1 MIIAKPDGEPIYMR
15 KTRGILALAAILV
28 AGSSLAQ
35 EADFR
40 PNPFKPPPSEQEKQ
54 LIQDERTRNIVRG
67 MQAEVVDKVAVRF
80 ERKIDTMEQS
90 LKQKLDDA
98 VKTATANLA
107 APAAATVASDATKDD
122 QSKETQTAGTVVP
135 EGANFVACVNKK
147 ALYRD
152 KDNSLFQDSSDSN
165 RCVAP

>member
-1 MIIAKPDGEPIYMR
+1 MQIL
-15 KTRGILALAAILV
+15 RGIVAVAAILV

-40 PNPFKPPPSEQEKQ
+40 PNPFRPPPSEQEKQ

-67 MQAEVVDKVAVRF
+67 MQSEIVDKVAVKF

-90 LKQKLDDA
+90 LKQKVDEA
-98 VKTATANLA
+98 VRSATSNLA
-107 APAAATVASDATKDD
+107 PATKTGEPN
-122 QSKETQTAGTVVP
+122 SKETETAKSLVP
-135 EGANFVACVNKK
+135 EGAAFVACVNKK

-152 KDNSLFQDSSDSN
+152 KDNTLIQDASDSN

>member
-1 MIIAKPDGEPIYMR
+1 MQIL
-15 KTRGILALAAILV
+15 RGIVAAAAILV

-40 PNPFKPPPSEQEKQ
+40 PNPFRPPPSEQEKQ

-67 MQAEVVDKVAVRF
+67 MQSEIVDKVAVKF

-90 LKQKLDDA
+90 LKQKVDEA
-98 VKTATANLA
+98 VRSATSNLA
-107 APAAATVASDATKDD
+107 PATKTGEPN
-122 QSKETQTAGTVVP
+122 SKETENAKSLVP
-135 EGANFVACVNKK
+135 EGAAFVACVNKK

-152 KDNSLFQDSSDSN
+152 KDNTLIQDASDSN

>member
-1 MIIAKPDGEPIYMR
+1 MQKM
-15 KTRGILALAAILV
+15 RGIVALAAILV

-40 PNPFKPPPSEQEKQ
+40 PNPFRPPPSEQEKQ

-67 MQAEVVDKVAVRF
+67 MQSEIVDKVAVKF

-90 LKQKLDDA
+90 LKQKVDEA
-98 VKTATANLA
+98 VRTATTNL
-107 APAAATVASDATKDD
+107 APAAAKPGDPN
-122 QSKETQTAGTVVP
+122 SKETETAKSLVP
-135 EGANFVACVNKK
+135 EGAAFVACVNKK

-152 KDNSLFQDSSDSN
+152 KDNTLIQDASDSN